1 MMAVTAVTSTIGFT
15 DDSHAGSSDRRYQI
29 RYCATVHSRVGAR
42 TRTLAVLSACER
54 WGAYI
59 SAAAVSRK
67 TTAARRP
74 FRIRSARSR
83 LRRRLGGGAK
93 DDVANNC
100 IKSIC
105 SLGVGW
111 G

>member
-1 MMAVTAVTSTIGFT
+1 MIAVTAVTYTIGFT
-15 DDSHAGSSDRRYQI
+15 ADSQSGSSGRLYQI
-29 RYCATVHSRVGAR
+29 RYCATVQSSVGPR
-42 TRTLAVLSACER
+42 TRMLAKLSADDR

-67 TTAARRP
+67 TTAARSA

-83 LRRRLGGGAK
+83 LRRRLCGGAK

-100 IKSIC
+100 IN
-105 SLGVGW
+105 
-111 G
+111 